1 MLTSPPTEP
10 EPEPV
15 TPVSNLP
22 FPGDETTYNTH
33 LQRQKCDLLTGS
45 NNLATVR
52 KII

>member
-15 TPVSNLP
+15 TPVSSLP

-33 LQRQKCDLLTGS
+33 LQRQKCDLLIGS